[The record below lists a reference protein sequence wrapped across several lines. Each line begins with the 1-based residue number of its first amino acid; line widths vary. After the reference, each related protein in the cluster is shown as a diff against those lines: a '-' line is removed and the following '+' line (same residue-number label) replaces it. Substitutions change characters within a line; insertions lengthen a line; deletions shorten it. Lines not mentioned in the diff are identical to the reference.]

1 MRPYLYLILLLST
14 LASCINAENIE
25 YVFPKHYL
33 DGHSAKVW
41 VLEKS
46 SLENDSA
53 LPYTKAYRKTFIL
66 YDNKTFIEQDFI
78 HLGSQQGDYGRF
90 WIVLDAAGN
99 PFLRLNY
106 VSKIKEEIHYYDILH
121 IDKHTL
127 ILKNQ
132 ENSVVWE
139 FKSLTP
145 PL

>member
-1 MRPYLYLILLLST
+1 MIQCEGFFGLKRLFDILASLFGLILLSPVI
-14 LASCINAENIE
+14 AVVAWQIS
-25 YVFPKHYL
+25 
-33 DGHSAKVW
+33 
-41 VLEKS
+41 
-46 SLENDSA
+46 
-53 LPYTKAYRKTFIL
+53 RK
-66 YDNKTFIEQDFI
+66 
-78 HLGSQQGDYGRF
+78 LGSP
-90 WIVLDAAGN
+90 VLFRQVRPGKDGKPFEMVKFRTMKDAIDAAGN

-106 VSKIKEEIHYYDILH
+106 VSKIKEEMHYYDILH